1 MKNMLYVGMNSGN
14 AVDQKSL
21 MLNQSQNR
29 FFKLQYSTVY
39 REEVY
44 LEDTSLH
51 PWVKVLKA

>member
-29 FFKLQYSTVY
+29 FFKLQYSTKKKK
-39 REEVY
+39 RVY
-44 LEDTSLH
+44 LQDTSLH
-51 PWVKVLKA
+51 PWVEMLEE

>member
-39 REEVY
+39 RKEVY

-51 PWVKVLKA
+51 PWVKIL